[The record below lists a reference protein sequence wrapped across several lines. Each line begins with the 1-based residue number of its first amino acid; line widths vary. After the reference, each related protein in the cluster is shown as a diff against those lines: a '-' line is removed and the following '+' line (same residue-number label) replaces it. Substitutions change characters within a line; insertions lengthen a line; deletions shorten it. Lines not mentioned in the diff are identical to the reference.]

1 MGFHSVTTGYVI
13 SNRCCDIAAF
23 LNVVCKSVTI
33 DGKKYTK
40 ENFSEIE
47 EIYEFE
53 LRDPSNGEHEIFFEL
68 YDDIERDSDMF
79 YYKKDHN
86 IKIGTPQ
93 CCACMIYLFCVGDD
107 MGGHD
112 STYVPETSV
121 LYLIEW
127 KCRLVKEGRVDS
139 DVKFGGVMNCCS

>member
-13 SNRCCDIAAF
+13 SESDGVEAF
-23 LNVVCKSVTI
+23 LNVVCKSITI

-40 ENFSEIE
+40 ENFSETE
-47 EIYEFE
+47 LYEFE
-53 LRDPSNGEHEIFFEL
+53 LTDIREHEISFEL
-68 YDDIERDSDMF
+68 YDDIEMDRGMF

-107 MGGHD
+107 MGGGD
-112 STYVPETSV
+112 NTYVPDTSI
-121 LYLIEW
+121 LNLIEW
-127 KCRLVKEGRVDS
+127 KRQLVKEGRVDS